1 MANENICKFNKS
13 GYCKFK
19 TNCKYKHVNVVCDD
33 DKCDQRVCE
42 KRHPRKCKYFT
53 NFGDCKLG
61 PNCAFAHKD
70 NGKIKMEKLEQK
82 IDELHKIIQDK
93 EKIIDQL
100 VNDVQNLKSV
110 VDELK
115 EDFETN
121 DENGTLQ
128 ENVSEVYD
136 EETADR
142 KGKDFIT
149 KNLEHLDNM
158 EKEIEKSRKNLRIKF
173 KNFYDK
179 MEAEIENFNLIP
191 SVYDDHQDCIFV
203 IWQLEEHLKGPES
216 NTVKEEKEKMMKL
229 FEWCK
234 TRFAGIMENLED
246 KS

>member
-1 MANENICKFNKS
+1 
-13 GYCKFK
+13 
-19 TNCKYKHVNVVCDD
+19 
-33 DKCDQRVCE
+33 
-42 KRHPRKCKYFT
+42 
-53 NFGDCKLG
+53 
-61 PNCAFAHKD
+61 
-70 NGKIKMEKLEQK
+70 MEKLEQK

-100 VNDVQNLKSV
+100 ANDVQNLKSV

-121 DENGTLQ
+121 DENATLQ

-191 SVYDDHQDCIFV
+191 RSI
-203 IWQLEEHLKGPES
+203 
-216 NTVKEEKEKMMKL
+216 
-229 FEWCK
+229 
-234 TRFAGIMENLED
+234 
-246 KS
+246 